1 MSEVVN
7 MSMNNLLEIMSRLR
21 DPKNGC
27 PWDIEQTFETIAP
40 FTIEEAYEVHEAISN
55 NNYDNLKDELGDL
68 LLQIVFHSKIAEEL
82 QLFCFDE
89 VVESI
94 CEKMVER
101 HPHVFGHEKIKTT
114 DEQLA
119 SWEDIKA
126 KEREIKS
133 ENQSESLSALSGVSV
148 AYPALL
154 RAEKLQKRAARVGF
168 DWKET
173 EPVLTKLD
181 EEVSEL
187 KEVLNENREKF
198 RLEEELGDILFT
210 CVNLARHIKIDPET
224 ALHKANRKFTQRFQH
239 VETLLK
245 KEMNIKPENADF
257 SELEERWKRAK
268 KINRAQSNNIN

>member
-101 HPHVFGHEKIKTT
+101 HPHVFGYEKIETA

-119 SWEDIKA
+119 SWENIKA

-133 ENQSESLSALSGVSV
+133 ENQSETLSALSGVSV

-173 EPVLTKLD
+173 EPVLNKLD
-181 EEVSEL
+181 EEVNEL
-187 KEVLNENREKF
+187 KEVLNENCEKF

-210 CVNLARHIKIDPET
+210 CVNLARHINIDPET

-245 KEMNIKPENADF
+245 KEMNIRPENADF

-268 KINRAQSNNIN
+268 KIQRAQSNNIN

>member
-1 MSEVVN
+1 

-21 DPKNGC
+21 DPKTGC

-101 HPHVFGHEKIKTT
+101 HPHVFGYEKIETA

-119 SWEDIKA
+119 SWENIKA

-133 ENQSESLSALSGVSV
+133 ENQSETLSALSGVSV

-173 EPVLTKLD
+173 EPVLNKLD
-181 EEVSEL
+181 EEVNEL
-187 KEVLNENREKF
+187 KEVLNENCEKF

-210 CVNLARHIKIDPET
+210 CVNLARHINIDPET

-245 KEMNIKPENADF
+245 KEMNIRPENADF

-268 KINRAQSNNIN
+268 KINRAQLNNIN

>member
-1 MSEVVN
+1 MSRLAN

-101 HPHVFGHEKIKTT
+101 HPHVFGHEEIKTA

-268 KINRAQSNNIN
+268 KIKRAQSNNIN

>member
-1 MSEVVN
+1 MFRVVN
-7 MSMNNLLEIMSRLR
+7 MTMNNLLEIMSRLR

-27 PWDIEQTFETIAP
+27 PWDIQQTFETIAP

-101 HPHVFGHEKIKTT
+101 HPHVFGHEKVETA

-168 DWKET
+168 DWKEM
-173 EPVLTKLD
+173 EPVLNKLD

-187 KEVLNENREKF
+187 KEVLNEDCEKS

-210 CVNLARHIKIDPET
+210 CVNLARHINIDPET
-224 ALHKANRKFTQRFQH
+224 ALHKANRKFIQRFQH

-268 KINRAQSNNIN
+268 KVKRAQWNNIN

>member
-1 MSEVVN
+1 MSI
-7 MSMNNLLEIMSRLR
+7 NNLLEIMSRLR

-101 HPHVFGHEKIKTT
+101 HPHVFGHEKIKTV

-126 KEREIKS
+126 KERETKS
-133 ENQSESLSALSGVSV
+133 ENQSELLSALSGVSV

-173 EPVLTKLD
+173 EPVLNKLD

-187 KEVLNENREKF
+187 KEVLNENCEKS

-210 CVNLARHIKIDPET
+210 CVNLARHININPET
-224 ALHKANRKFTQRFQH
+224 ALHKANRKFIQRFQH

-245 KEMNIKPENADF
+245 NELNIKPENADF
-257 SELEERWKRAK
+257 SELEARWKRAK
-268 KINRAQSNNIN
+268 KVKRAQWNNIN

>member
-224 ALHKANRKFTQRFQH
+224 ALHKANRKFIQRFQH

>member
-1 MSEVVN
+1 
-7 MSMNNLLEIMSRLR
+7 MNNLLEIMSRLR

-94 CEKMVER
+94 CKKMVER
-101 HPHVFGHEKIKTT
+101 HPHVFGHEKIETA

-119 SWEDIKA
+119 SWENIKA

-133 ENQSESLSALSGVSV
+133 DNQSEPLSALSGVSV

-154 RAEKLQKRAARVGF
+154 RAEKLQRELQESVSIGR
-168 DWKET
+168 
-173 EPVLTKLD
+173 KL
-181 EEVSEL
+181 SQ
-187 KEVLNENREKF
+187 F
-198 RLEEELGDILFT
+198 
-210 CVNLARHIKIDPET
+210 
-224 ALHKANRKFTQRFQH
+224 
-239 VETLLK
+239 
-245 KEMNIKPENADF
+245 
-257 SELEERWKRAK
+257 
-268 KINRAQSNNIN
+268 

>member
-1 MSEVVN
+1 MSRVVN

-55 NNYDNLKDELGDL
+55 HNYDNLKDELGDL

-101 HPHVFGHEKIKTT
+101 HPHVFGHEKIKTV

-126 KEREIKS
+126 KERETKS
-133 ENQSESLSALSGVSV
+133 ENQSELLSALSGVSV

-173 EPVLTKLD
+173 EPVLNKLD

-187 KEVLNENREKF
+187 KEVLNENCEKS

-210 CVNLARHIKIDPET
+210 CVNLARHINIDPET
-224 ALHKANRKFTQRFQH
+224 ALHKANRKFIQRFQH

-268 KINRAQSNNIN
+268 KVKRAQWNNIN

>member
-1 MSEVVN
+1 
-7 MSMNNLLEIMSRLR
+7 MSRLR

-40 FTIEEAYEVHEAISN
+40 YTIEEAYEVREAISN
-55 NNYDNLKDELGDL
+55 NDYDNLKDELGDL

-101 HPHVFGHEKIKTT
+101 HPHVFGDEKIETA

-133 ENQSESLSALSGVSV
+133 DNQSESLSALSGVSV

-173 EPVLTKLD
+173 EPVLNKLD

-187 KEVLNENREKF
+187 KEVLNGNCEKLS
-198 RLEEELGDILFT
+198 LEEELGDILFT
-210 CVNLARHIKIDPET
+210 CVNIARHINIDPET
-224 ALHKANRKFTQRFQH
+224 ALHKANKNSPKDFNR
-239 VETLLK
+239 LK
-245 KEMNIKPENADF
+245 HY
-257 SELEERWKRAK
+257 
-268 KINRAQSNNIN
+268 